1 MKKSKRP
8 FELEESELDPSKD
21 TGNGLELEGD
31 DEIIDLDD
39 MLPNQ
44 SDQGSE
50 GGRYDEDLD
59 FAELLD
65 PESGAKIDVM
75 SMEDDPSEEDILDED
90 VLTEDLFKEFTFG
103 DKIDAK
109 LQDTIAGEELGERG
123 RELEAQLDFD
133 EDIFAKF
140 QDEPLNPSAEESG
153 GEVLPLF
160 LGTESEQQDG
170 AVPALEGFVSQIESR
185 LLEAVRQIV
194 EARLPDIVRTVLQEE
209 IEKMRRESSG

>member
-8 FELEESELDPSKD
+8 FELEESELDPSRD

-31 DEIIDLDD
+31 DEIIELED

-44 SDQGSE
+44 SDQGSAA
-50 GGRYDEDLD
+50 GTYDEDLD
-59 FAELLD
+59 YAELLD
-65 PESGAKIDVM
+65 AESGAKIDVM
-75 SMEDDPSEEDILDED
+75 SMEDDSSEEDILDED
-90 VLTEDLFKEFTFG
+90 VLTEDLFKEFSFG

-109 LQDTIAGEELGERG
+109 LQDTIGGEELGETG
-123 RELEAQLDFD
+123 RELEEQLDFD

-140 QDEPLNPSAEESG
+140 RDEPLMPSPEESR

-160 LGTESEQQDG
+160 PGAESEKLDE

-194 EARLPDIVRTVLQEE
+194 EARLPDIVRTVLHEE
-209 IEKMRRESSG
+209 IEKMKKESIG